1 MKKEMT
7 GYVRVDVEKLSSFEG
22 VDVRRDFWTSIT
34 QRFRGKRYYDNFS
47 VVLREIAEHSATLAK
62 QVKGNDGY
70 FYNVEK
76 YIKPHFAKAK
86 TCLEQTDEKVVVLE
100 IPYTF
105 LIGKLAQDYARD
117 WQKELKECY
126 DDGDKPKKSFLKI
139 VEDLNDAAERLK

>member
-7 GYVRVDVEKLSSFEG
+7 GYVRVDVEKLSSFES

-62 QVKGNDGY
+62 QVRGNDGY
-70 FYNVEK
+70 FYNVKK

-86 TCLEQTDEKVVVLE
+86 TYLEQTDEKVVVLE

-105 LIGKLAQDYARD
+105 LIGRLAKDYASG
-117 WQKELKECY
+117 WQNDLKKCY
-126 DDGDKPKKSFLKI
+126 AEGDKPNKSFLKI
-139 VEDLNDAAERLK
+139 VEELNDVAERLK